1 MRYKSGSSTAND
13 EHTTTTS
20 EGVINDM
27 LMRFDPFADFD
38 RLSRQLMN
46 QGGQKAFMPVDA
58 YRQEDRFWLHVDL
71 PGVDQ
76 DSIDLEVEKN
86 TLTITAERKWENT
99 DEMTILMSERPQ
111 GTFSRQFFLGEGL
124 DADNI
129 EAGYDAGVLTISI
142 PVAEKAKPRKITIG
156 ATDRVL
162 TS

>member
-1 MRYKSGSSTAND
+1 MTKQEKGMIS
-13 EHTTTTS
+13 
-20 EGVINDM
+20 M

-38 RLSRQLMN
+38 RLSRQMM
-46 QGGQKAFMPVDA
+46 GQTGHKAFMPVDA
-58 YRQEDRFWLHVDL
+58 YRKDDKFWLHIDL

-86 TLTITAERKWENT
+86 TLTITAERKWESAE
-99 DEMTILMSERPQ
+99 DMTVLMSERPQ

-124 DADNI
+124 DTDSI

-142 PVAEKAKPRKITIG
+142 PVAEQAKPRKITIG